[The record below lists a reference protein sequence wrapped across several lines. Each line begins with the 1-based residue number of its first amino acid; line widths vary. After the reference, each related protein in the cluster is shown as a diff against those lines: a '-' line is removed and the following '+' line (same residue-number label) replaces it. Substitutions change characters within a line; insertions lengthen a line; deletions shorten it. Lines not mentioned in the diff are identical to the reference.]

1 MKCEIFTYINFQLF
15 IAKGSKTFGSTL
27 NFQLSTKLDTYLTIS
42 SPSEALYKD
51 KGSKFYAF
59 AYPVQ
64 TIEQI
69 KEILAEKRKEYY
81 DARHVCYAY
90 MLGYERNQFR
100 ANDDG
105 EPSGTAGRPILG
117 QINSS
122 NLTDILIIVVR
133 YFGGT
138 LLGTSGLIQAYKTS
152 AAEAIAAA
160 TIEERI
166 VEKTFVSKFGY
177 QDLNAVMRIMKD
189 FDLAIVNQIQ
199 EMDCTLYFRIRLG
212 DIERVRDRFD
222 KLDFVSFEEEI
233 IEIEE
238 S

>member
-1 MKCEIFTYINFQLF
+1 M
-15 IAKGSKTFGSTL
+15 
-27 NFQLSTKLDTYLTIS
+27 DTYLTIS

-64 TIEQI
+64 TVEQI
-69 KEILAEKRKEYY
+69 KDILAEKRKEYY

-152 AAEAIAAA
+152 AAEAIVAA

-166 VEKTFVSKFGY
+166 VEKTFMSRFGY

-189 FDLAIVNQIQ
+189 FDLAIVNQVQ
-199 EMDCTLYFRIRLG
+199 EMDCTLYFRIRLS
-212 DIERVRDRFD
+212 DIDRVRDRFD
-222 KLDFVSFEEEI
+222 KLDFVSFDEVVEDTTDI
-233 IEIEE
+233 D
-238 S
+238 

>member
-15 IAKGSKTFGSTL
+15 IAKGSKTFGSTF

-42 SPSEALYKD
+42 SVSEALYKD

-152 AAEAIAAA
+152 AAEAIAVA

-222 KLDFVSFEEEI
+222 KLDFVSFDEDIVALDE
-233 IEIEE
+233 
-238 S
+238 

>member
-1 MKCEIFTYINFQLF
+1 M
-15 IAKGSKTFGSTL
+15 
-27 NFQLSTKLDTYLTIS
+27 DTYLTIS
-42 SPSEALYKD
+42 SVSEALYKD

-64 TIEQI
+64 TVEQI

-189 FDLAIVNQIQ
+189 FDLTIVNQVQ
-199 EMDCTLYFRIRLG
+199 EMDCTLYFRIRLS
-212 DIERVRDRFD
+212 DIDRVRDRFD
-222 KLDFVSFEEEI
+222 KLDFVSFDENIVEEI
-233 IEIEE
+233 E
-238 S
+238 

>member
-1 MKCEIFTYINFQLF
+1 M
-15 IAKGSKTFGSTL
+15 
-27 NFQLSTKLDTYLTIS
+27 DTYLTIS
-42 SPSEALYKD
+42 SVSEALYKD

-64 TIEQI
+64 TVEQI

-90 MLGYERNQFR
+90 MLGYERNVFR

-199 EMDCTLYFRIRLG
+199 EMDCTLYFRIRLS
-212 DIERVRDRFD
+212 DIDRVRDRFD
-222 KLDFVSFEEEI
+222 KLDFVSFEEE
-233 IEIEE
+233 EIKNDD
-238 S
+238 

>member
-1 MKCEIFTYINFQLF
+1 M
-15 IAKGSKTFGSTL
+15 
-27 NFQLSTKLDTYLTIS
+27 DTYLTIS
-42 SPSEALYKD
+42 SVSEALYKD

-64 TIEQI
+64 TVEQI

-90 MLGYERNQFR
+90 MLGYERNVFR

-152 AAEAIAAA
+152 AAEAIVAA

-199 EMDCTLYFRIRLG
+199 EMDCTLFFRIRLG
-212 DIERVRDRFD
+212 DIECVRDRFD
-222 KLDFVSFEEEI
+222 KLDFVSFEEYQ
-233 IEIEE
+233 
-238 S
+238 

>member
-1 MKCEIFTYINFQLF
+1 M
-15 IAKGSKTFGSTL
+15 
-27 NFQLSTKLDTYLTIS
+27 DTYLTIS
-42 SPSEALYKD
+42 SVSEALYKD

-64 TIEQI
+64 TVEQI

-90 MLGYERNQFR
+90 MLGYERSVFR

-199 EMDCTLYFRIRLG
+199 EMDCTLYFRIRLS
-212 DIERVRDRFD
+212 DIDRVRDRFD
-222 KLDFVSFEEEI
+222 KLDFVSFEEDI
-233 IEIEE
+233 IETE
-238 S
+238 

>member
-1 MKCEIFTYINFQLF
+1 M
-15 IAKGSKTFGSTL
+15 
-27 NFQLSTKLDTYLTIS
+27 DTYLTIS

-90 MLGYERNQFR
+90 MLGYEREVFR

-166 VEKTFVSKFGY
+166 VEKTFVSKFDY

-189 FDLAIVNQIQ
+189 FDLTIVNQIQ

-212 DIERVRDRFD
+212 DIERVKDRFD
-222 KLDFVSFEEEI
+222 KLDFVSFDEDI
-233 IEIEE
+233 IEGE
-238 S
+238 

>member
-1 MKCEIFTYINFQLF
+1 M
-15 IAKGSKTFGSTL
+15 
-27 NFQLSTKLDTYLTIS
+27 DTYLTIS

-90 MLGYERNQFR
+90 MLGYERDIFR

-222 KLDFVSFEEEI
+222 KLDFVSFEEDDIKEDD
-233 IEIEE
+233 
-238 S
+238 

>member
-1 MKCEIFTYINFQLF
+1 M
-15 IAKGSKTFGSTL
+15 
-27 NFQLSTKLDTYLTIS
+27 DTYLTIS
-42 SPSEALYKD
+42 SVSEALYKD

-64 TIEQI
+64 TVEQI
-69 KEILAEKRKEYY
+69 KEILTEKRKEYY

-90 MLGYERNQFR
+90 MLGYKRDVFR

-189 FDLAIVNQIQ
+189 FDLVIVNQIQ

-233 IEIEE
+233 IDDIEE
-238 S
+238 

>member
-1 MKCEIFTYINFQLF
+1 MKCEIFIHTNIQL
-15 IAKGSKTFGSTL
+15 STF

-42 SPSEALYKD
+42 SVSEALYKD

-64 TIEQI
+64 TVEQI

-233 IEIEE
+233 VESEE

>member
-1 MKCEIFTYINFQLF
+1 MHCALWID
-15 IAKGSKTFGSTL
+15 
-27 NFQLSTKLDTYLTIS
+27 KLDTYLTIS
-42 SPSEALYKD
+42 SVSEALYKD

-64 TIEQI
+64 TVEQI

-90 MLGYERNQFR
+90 MLGYERNVFR

-212 DIERVRDRFD
+212 DIERVKDRFD
-222 KLDFVSFEEEI
+222 KLDFVSFEEE
-233 IEIEE
+233 EIKNDD
-238 S
+238 

>member
-1 MKCEIFTYINFQLF
+1 M
-15 IAKGSKTFGSTL
+15 
-27 NFQLSTKLDTYLTIS
+27 DTYLTIS

-64 TIEQI
+64 TVEQI
-69 KEILAEKRKEYY
+69 KDILAEKRKEYY

-152 AAEAIAAA
+152 AAEAIVAA

-166 VEKTFVSKFGY
+166 VEKTFMSRFGY

-189 FDLAIVNQIQ
+189 FDLAIVNQVQ
-199 EMDCTLYFRIRLG
+199 EMDCTLYFRIRLS
-212 DIERVRDRFD
+212 DIDRVRDRFD
-222 KLDFVSFEEEI
+222 KLDFVSFDEVVEDNTDI
-233 IEIEE
+233 D
-238 S
+238 

>member
-1 MKCEIFTYINFQLF
+1 M
-15 IAKGSKTFGSTL
+15 
-27 NFQLSTKLDTYLTIS
+27 TIS
-42 SPSEALYKD
+42 SVSEALYKD

-64 TIEQI
+64 TVEQI

-233 IEIEE
+233 VESEE

>member
-1 MKCEIFTYINFQLF
+1 M
-15 IAKGSKTFGSTL
+15 
-27 NFQLSTKLDTYLTIS
+27 DTYLTIS
-42 SPSEALYKD
+42 SVSEALYKD

-64 TIEQI
+64 TLEQI

-105 EPSGTAGRPILG
+105 EPSGTAGRPMLG

-189 FDLAIVNQIQ
+189 FDLTIVNQIQ

-212 DIERVRDRFD
+212 DIVRVRDRFD
-222 KLDFVSFEEEI
+222 KLDFVSFEEDI
-233 IEIEE
+233 IEI
-238 S
+238 SD

>member
-1 MKCEIFTYINFQLF
+1 MLIFN
-15 IAKGSKTFGSTL
+15 S
-27 NFQLSTKLDTYLTIS
+27 KLDTYLTIS
-42 SPSEALYKD
+42 SVSEALYKD

-64 TIEQI
+64 TLEQI

-189 FDLAIVNQIQ
+189 FDLTIVNQIQ

-212 DIERVRDRFD
+212 DIDRVRDRFD
-222 KLDFVSFEEEI
+222 KLDFVSFDEEI

-238 S
+238 

>member
-1 MKCEIFTYINFQLF
+1 M
-15 IAKGSKTFGSTL
+15 
-27 NFQLSTKLDTYLTIS
+27 DTYLTIS

-90 MLGYERNQFR
+90 RLGYERDVFR

-117 QINSS
+117 QINST

-212 DIERVRDRFD
+212 DIERVKDRFD
-222 KLDFVSFEEEI
+222 KLDFVSFEEDI
-233 IEIEE
+233 IVEE
-238 S
+238 